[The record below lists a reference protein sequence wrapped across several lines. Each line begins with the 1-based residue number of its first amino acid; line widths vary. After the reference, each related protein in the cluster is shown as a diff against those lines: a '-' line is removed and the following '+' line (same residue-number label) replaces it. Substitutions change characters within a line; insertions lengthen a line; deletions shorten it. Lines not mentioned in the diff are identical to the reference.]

1 MSGGLVFLSL
11 EEFFIVCCDPHSQ
24 RLFNEAKVDW
34 KKILFK
40 EGAGFL
46 GIEPVPAF

>member
-1 MSGGLVFLSL
+1 MAGGLVFPSL
-11 EEFFIVCCDPHSQ
+11 EEFSIVCSDPHSQ